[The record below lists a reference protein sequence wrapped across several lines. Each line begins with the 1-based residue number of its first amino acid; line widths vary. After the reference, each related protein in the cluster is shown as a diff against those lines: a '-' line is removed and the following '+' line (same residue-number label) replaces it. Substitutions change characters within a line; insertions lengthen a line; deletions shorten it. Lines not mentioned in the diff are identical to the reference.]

1 MGISRIC
8 SCLLLL
14 ATLLGISSCSGSTYV
29 KKGPE
34 TKTNTVKISSC
45 KANPDTAQVPRN
57 DNLTWIIDPPDGHT
71 YSVVFPKSTPFSLS
85 TIQTGQAQRVNGT
98 FLCNALGA
106 ISTGL
111 CVYPYNLLQNDTKII
126 CPDPGV
132 HVVPSS

>member
-14 ATLLGISSCSGSTYV
+14 ALLLGISGCGSAYV
-29 KKGPE
+29 RKGPE
-34 TKTNTVKISSC
+34 TKTNTVKINSC

-57 DNLTWIIDPPDGHT
+57 DTLTWIIDPPDGHT

-85 TIQTGQAQRVNGT
+85 TIQTGQAQKVNGT
-98 FLCNALGA
+98 FLCNTLGG

-111 CVYPYNLLQNDTKII
+111 CVYPYNLVQDDTKIV